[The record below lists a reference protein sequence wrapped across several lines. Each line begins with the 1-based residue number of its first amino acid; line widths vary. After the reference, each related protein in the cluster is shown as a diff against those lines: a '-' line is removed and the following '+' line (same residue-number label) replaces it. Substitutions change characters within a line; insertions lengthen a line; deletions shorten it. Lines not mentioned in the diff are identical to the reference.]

1 MKLTFPLG
9 FALVLLGLALACLVN
24 YWDKRRFQ
32 SRLDRFLSS
41 SSVSAYSGI
50 YQSIKSNDQFA
61 QKYMS
66 SEASAGLLHDYST
79 VDLHIK
85 SVLQNICDE
94 VSKKKSDA
102 FKNIDFYLFLA
113 GIMFVLHSTLVR
125 KSQAGKI

>member
-1 MKLTFPLG
+1 
-9 FALVLLGLALACLVN
+9 
-24 YWDKRRFQ
+24 
-32 SRLDRFLSS
+32 
-41 SSVSAYSGI
+41 
-50 YQSIKSNDQFA
+50 
-61 QKYMS
+61 MS

-102 FKNIDFYLFLA
+102 FKNIGFYLFLA

>member
-9 FALVLLGLALACLVN
+9 FALVLLGLALACFIN
-24 YWDKRRFQ
+24 YWDMRRFQ
-32 SRLDRFLSS
+32 SRLDGFLSS

-66 SEASAGLLHDYST
+66 PEASVGLLHDYST
-79 VDLHIK
+79 IGLHIK

-94 VSKKKSDA
+94 VSEKKSDA
-102 FKNIDFYLFLA
+102 LKNVGFYLFLA
-113 GIMFVLHSTLVR
+113 CIVLVIHSTLVR
-125 KSQAGKI
+125 KSQAWKI